1 MEYSLQLE
9 PLSYEIITK
18 LEGELLEVAINCSE
32 CGIDKL
38 LFKFVGKVD
47 LSQDKSKL
55 LSYVAIAVVI
65 LFL

>member
-18 LEGELLEVAINCSE
+18 LEGELLEVTINCSE

-38 LFKFVGKVD
+38 LFKFAGKVD
-47 LSQDKSKL
+47 LLQDKSKL